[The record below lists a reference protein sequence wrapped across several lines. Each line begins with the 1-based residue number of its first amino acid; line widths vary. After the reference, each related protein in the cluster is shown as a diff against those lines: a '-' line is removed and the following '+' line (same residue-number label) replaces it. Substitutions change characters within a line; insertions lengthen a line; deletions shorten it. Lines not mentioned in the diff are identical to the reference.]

1 MIQWTEILITSGVA
15 VVVAVIIRVVRAR
28 RAKRSREPVHIY
40 EPLMRRAEAYADKSP
55 FLRNVCREFKANGH
69 ISNRQ
74 AEAVK
79 KAIARIEAR

>member
-1 MIQWTEILITSGVA
+1 MNLTGILIAACSA
-15 VVVAVIIRVVRAR
+15 MLVAVIIRVVRAHRAGHGR
-28 RAKRSREPVHIY
+28 RPAHIH
-40 EPLMRRAEAYADKSP
+40 EPLMKRAEAYADESP

-79 KAIARIEAR
+79 RAIARIEAP

>member
-1 MIQWTEILITSGVA
+1 MNLTGILIAAGAAMLVA
-15 VVVAVIIRVVRAR
+15 VVIRFVRAR
-28 RAKRSREPVHIY
+28 RARHSRRPVHVH
-40 EPLMRRAEAYADKSP
+40 EPLMKRAEAYADESP

-79 KAIARIEAR
+79 KALARIEAR

>member
-1 MIQWTEILITSGVA
+1 MIQWTEVLIAASAAA
-15 VVVAVIIRVVRAR
+15 VVAITIRVVRAR
-28 RAKRSREPVHIY
+28 RAARDRRPVHIH
-40 EPLMRRAEAYADKSP
+40 EPLMKRAEAYADESP

-74 AEAVK
+74 AEAVQ